1 MLSRVER
8 ATGNTTAAAQAAR
21 DAYLQAWCDG
31 PPFSYAAGLDEAR
44 ANLSA
49 VGVPEPAGLDGF
61 ELGEPFPE
69 VFIEPIP
76 PDVSLA
82 SLRTGE
88 AFSHSQITAMI
99 EKLGWTAVDT
109 AVTAELDAILGSEVA
124 APIRVAALRALARIE
139 ADAERSRE
147 RGQRAV
153 QDQAEEVRAAALL
166 LLDHQADLR
175 GAAILR
181 TLAERDPAKM
191 VREAALPLLAEQES
205 DESFTAIRRIAEHD
219 DDSEIRLRVLETL
232 VKVRD
237 GIIGARPTLLRA
249 VEADPTGR
257 VRSHAAKLLT
267 GLELRTYD
275 ALLRRRACED
285 DDPEVR
291 SKLLMLLAGARQT
304 GLWESLSWSFPNP
317 TMLPPPPIRVRGV
330 DAASELSADVKSFLL
345 ERASSDLDM
354 YARATARFLIA
365 DSYPEFPPHVL
376 LLDEL
381 VAAPASERE
390 PLCIALRAIGNLG
403 RDPAVLAKLVML
415 LESEESDAV
424 RIEFARWL
432 SYSGHPDAEPALRGL
447 LRAADSEVRRAA
459 PGCAG
464 PRTGQA
470 GPTTAYRAHRRG

>member
-44 ANLSA
+44 ANLST

-99 EKLGWTAVDT
+99 EKLSWTAVDA

-147 RGQRAV
+147 RAQRAV

-175 GAAILR
+175 GA
-181 TLAERDPAKM
+181 
-191 VREAALPLLAEQES
+191 
-205 DESFTAIRRIAEHD
+205 
-219 DDSEIRLRVLETL
+219 
-232 VKVRD
+232 
-237 GIIGARPTLLRA
+237 
-249 VEADPTGR
+249 
-257 VRSHAAKLLT
+257 
-267 GLELRTYD
+267 
-275 ALLRRRACED
+275 
-285 DDPEVR
+285 
-291 SKLLMLLAGARQT
+291 
-304 GLWESLSWSFPNP
+304 
-317 TMLPPPPIRVRGV
+317 PPPPIRVRRV
-330 DAASELSADVKSFLL
+330 AAASELSADVKSFLL

-354 YARATARFLIA
+354 YVRATARFLIA
-365 DSYPEFPPHVL
+365 DSYPEFPPQVL

-390 PLCIALRAIGNLG
+390 PLCIALRATGNLG

-459 PGCAG
+459 LAVLARELDKQDRQLLTEHIDGDDPFLDPTEPITQTWMAEAAEKIGKPIDQVRRDYERLAAAFDLG
-464 PRTGQA
+464 DWITG
-470 GPTTAYRAHRRG
+470 